1 MKCQKCNQN
10 EASFFYQ
17 EHTNTHAAKIALCHS
32 CAAEAGLLQGQND
45 PFSFL
50 FGGFPGLGV
59 KKSTPGGNG
68 ATCPDCGA
76 TLRAVLH
83 EGRVGCA
90 TCYRTFR
97 EQLAPSIRAMHGNA
111 THTGREPL
119 KKAMAPTST
128 HTASEAEKP
137 SACEAPSTAQQL
149 LALRTALKDAIAC
162 EDFEKAATLRDAIR
176 ALEQNKEN

>member
-111 THTGREPL
+111 THTGRAPL
-119 KKAMAPTST
+119 KKNNATAP
-128 HTASEAEKP
+128 AAQEQ
-137 SACEAPSTAQQL
+137 APVSTAADTATNAL
-149 LALRTALKDAIAC
+149 DALRAALKEAVAC
-162 EDFEKAATLRDAIR
+162 EDFEKAATLRDEIR
-176 ALEQNKEN
+176 AMEKDKES